1 MKMKRLRIIFLAA
14 FIGILLNFWYARW
27 GYYRNNDSRRY
38 NNVNYYRNS
47 NMFNPLWIIRKRQ
60 KDARKGMEKFMKKWQ
75 KLTKKVKERMLGKGR
90 RKKYIDI
97 ATLSIEFKRE
107 RKNLR
112 QLGKNVVKS
121 DDYLKTIQQLKE
133 ISTKVDTWWVNNDV
147 RNILKN
153 QLDTFD
159 INLTYDP
166 KKVVTFDNLK
176 ELYVANLE
184 YYKNMLD
191 CSGTSDYTI
200 KQFCNK
206 IDSLENQLM
215 NKDLN
220 VNVIY
225 KLDLI
230 NRNLTKAVLYAW
242 MLMQFKK
249 WNIVLTYDNKWRLTS
264 IDFVRTYDLDPN
276 SVIIPVRWNKVDI
289 KIITGWISNLKLPN
303 NSIAFVLGIRDGKVV
318 WFKIYPT
325 DKDLKIPGATF
336 YKVMIV
342 EGIKKWCSSY
352 QYAISYKNK
361 DIKVYLDKSKV
372 PSWYKWI
379 IINNNEW
386 CYDDFKVLPKEDWK
400 CWQKLNTCEKWV
412 FKDVVDT
419 SIQYRWQCIGKNGGK
434 TVTCSV
440 SKISPVKLF
449 CDVFIKDWFKIKRGI
464 KKWYCETAD
473 GYYIIDS
480 SIYSKGCNSSIV
492 ANKSRCIVKIGS
504 FYVAPA
510 NTQTRKNW
518 YDAVKYCNNLN
529 IWGKSWR
536 LPSYKMGSWLWPSKG
551 ELLDIINNL
560 RKIYWFVKGQYK
572 YYWSASRWYACY
584 YNYYKIFGSNAFC
597 ASLNYRLGSSK
608 YVRCVT
614 SKNILRRNI
623 IEGVCWYANWK
634 AFNNRPIIWLCSK
647 WKVRRTDYWWS
658 DGTYNWRCE
667 WVNGW
672 RTVDCYA
679 RKSLPKVDGRC
690 GTTKN
695 SCMSWIFRDLP
706 DTRSSYRWQCVG
718 KNGGRTVTC
727 SKSMINWSKLTS
739 YSKLYSSSYSKKCPS
754 WYKRMYVSWQ
764 WWWCYQDLWYNLEDC
779 TYSSDWR
786 ERMIK
791 NLYKKWWR
799 CGDKAGIKF
808 RVDYYK
814 KKGRIQTVKAFE
826 AAYKR
831 WCKRVNVSVWGYRD
845 KRNIKK
851 CLTLLHQK
859 FNNKCKNWEYVLWTH
874 YCKYK
879 K

>member
-434 TVTCSV
+434 TVTCQKAKKRIFVIAVDGWTDTKCINKEERFAKQLQDKFGYINCVLKWKKHVYRGIYKIVGFARIRLKGCVPLKWVNIINVNRRPRDQYIIYYECSNEKV
-440 SKISPVKLF
+440 SKS
-449 CDVFIKDWFKIKRGI
+449 D
-464 KKWYCETAD
+464 
-473 GYYIIDS
+473 
-480 SIYSKGCNSSIV
+480 IV
-492 ANKSRCIVKIGS
+492 
-504 FYVAPA
+504 
-510 NTQTRKNW
+510 NW
-518 YDAVKYCNNLN
+518 
-529 IWGKSWR
+529 
-536 LPSYKMGSWLWPSKG
+536 
-551 ELLDIINNL
+551 
-560 RKIYWFVKGQYK
+560 Q
-572 YYWSASRWYACY
+572 
-584 YNYYKIFGSNAFC
+584 
-597 ASLNYRLGSSK
+597 
-608 YVRCVT
+608 
-614 SKNILRRNI
+614 
-623 IEGVCWYANWK
+623 CWYANWK
-634 AFNNRPIIWLCSK
+634 IFNNRPIIWLCSK
-647 WKVRRTDYWWS
+647 WKVRWVDYWWN
-658 DGTYNWRCE
+658 DGTYNWRCK
-667 WVNGW
+667 WINGW
-672 RTVDCYA
+672 RTVNCYA
-679 RKSLPKVDGRC
+679 RKSLPKIDGKC
-690 GTTKN
+690 GITKN
-695 SCMSWIFRDLP
+695 SCISWIFRDLP

-727 SKSMINWSKLTS
+727 SKSMINWSRLSS
-739 YSKLYSSSYSKKCPS
+739 YSKWYSSSYLRKCPL

-764 WWWCYQDLWYNLEDC
+764 WRWCYQDLWYNLEDC

-786 ERMIK
+786 ERMVK

-799 CGDKAGIKF
+799 CGDRAGIKF

-831 WCKRVNVSVWGYRD
+831 WCRRVNVTVWGYRD

-859 FNNKCKNWEYVLWTH
+859 FNNKCKNWEYILWTH